1 MDFAALIRTEHQ
13 ELRAFFER
21 AVLRLVPR
29 ELLTVRPGDIGNSIA
44 WLVWHLARVED
55 VVINTIIRGE
65 PQVLVAGD
73 WQARMR
79 VADERVGTGF
89 EESEVEQLSRSV
101 DVEALDAYW
110 QAVRR
115 ATAEWLATVPA
126 GTFEAVPD
134 VRGRLAAIPAIAP
147 AKAQEGL
154 IGFWSGRPASFLV
167 RFPLI
172 SHGYLHLGEMLAIRG
187 RLGVKGF

>member
-1 MDFAALIRTEHQ
+1 MDFPALIQTEHQ

-55 VVINTIIRGE
+55 VVINTIVRGE

-115 ATAEWLATVPA
+115 ATDEWLATAPA
-126 GTFEAVPD
+126 GIFDTVPD
-134 VRGRLAAIPAIAP
+134 VRARLSAIPPIAP
-147 AKAQEGL
+147 PKAQEGL

-187 RLGVKGF
+187 RLGLKGF